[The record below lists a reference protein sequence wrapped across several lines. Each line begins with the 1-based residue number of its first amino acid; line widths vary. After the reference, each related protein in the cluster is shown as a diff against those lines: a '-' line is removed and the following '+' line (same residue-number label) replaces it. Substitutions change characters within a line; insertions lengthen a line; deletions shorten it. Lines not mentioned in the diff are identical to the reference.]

1 MVTRLT
7 QFKPSKIVSF
17 ILLLFASTGIAKPS
31 ASDRFGVVGVIAQ
44 KSSPMS
50 KQSLAVIRDTQTNKN
65 LVVRVGDKLPGGFAV
80 KSIQQKEV
88 RIIADGREFIVSP
101 KSFDGVGSV
110 ASAQEAAN
118 TPPELDDEDIRGEF
132 IEPPP
137 PGSPPGTEGESY
149 TMSPGE
155 IRDTPTSRTEDYPST
170 RRPIVPPPPPRTPDG
185 FGRSGRDVPTAPP
198 AVPVR
203 EAEFDDSFSGF
214 DDLFE
219 EP

>member
-1 MVTRLT
+1 MLIPRILRYILRITAFFLLVT
-7 QFKPSKIVSF
+7 
-17 ILLLFASTGIAKPS
+17 ASAAHAKPA

-50 KQSLAVIRDTQTNKN
+50 KQSLAVIRDTKSNKN

-88 RIIADGREFIVSP
+88 RITFEGQEFVVSP
-101 KSFDGVGSV
+101 KSFDSVGSV
-110 ASAQEAAN
+110 ASSETTNSPA
-118 TPPELDDEDIRGEF
+118 ELDDADIREEF
-132 IEPPP
+132 VEPPP
-137 PGSPPGTEGESY
+137 PGSAPGTEGERY
-149 TMSPGE
+149 TMSQGE
-155 IRDTPTSRTEDYPST
+155 IREIPQSKSGDFPSS
-170 RRPIVPPPPPRTPDG
+170 RRPLSPPPPPRTPDG
-185 FGRSGRDVPTAPP
+185 FGRTERELPIAPP

-203 EAEFDDSFSGF
+203 EGEFDDNFSGF